1 MSGGRFKYALQ
12 PVLLTR
18 QWALDALMLTLSEH
32 NAAVAEHAAL
42 EAAVLASHQSASD
55 EWRAAVAGGQEQS
68 VQQFAMSARYL
79 GDLGRQLREHA
90 VRGAELAAA
99 RDDVIAQVVAARRA
113 VEAAEEH
120 RDEMKDQFIQKRLS
134 ADFKVAD
141 DQWNTMQTGADS
153 NGN

>member
-1 MSGGRFKYALQ
+1 MNGGRFKYALQ

-32 NAAVAEHAAL
+32 NAALAEHAAV
-42 EAAVLASHQSASD
+42 EAAVQASHAAASD
-55 EWRAAVAGGQEQS
+55 EWRTAMAGGQAQS
-68 VQQFAMSARYL
+68 VQQFAMSAQYL
-79 GDLGRQLREHA
+79 ADLGRQLREHA
-90 VRGAELAAA
+90 VRSAELTAA
-99 RDDVIAQVVAARRA
+99 RDEVIAQVVAARRA